1 LKNLIVSVLV
11 SAIITA
17 GGLWYY
23 DRHYATHIAVFD
35 MNGYLQGLKRDF
47 VAGKLPRDELQKRIA
62 ELKTLVGTHS
72 PNTIT
77 LLKEVVLSGK
87 VQELG
92 TDTHSSGDKVPPPP
106 VQSQQKAK

>member
-1 LKNLIVSVLV
+1 MKNLIVSILI
-11 SAIITA
+11 SALFTA

-35 MNGYLQGLKRDF
+35 MNGYLNNLKNDY
-47 VAGKLPRDELQKRIA
+47 VAGKLSKEELQKRIA
-62 ELKTLVGTHS
+62 DLKTLVGAPS

-92 TDTHSSGDKVPPPP
+92 QTKTTETAGRPKIPPPP
-106 VQSQQKAK
+106 VSK

>member
-1 LKNLIVSVLV
+1 VKNLIVSILI
-11 SAIITA
+11 SALFTA

-35 MNGYLQGLKRDF
+35 MNGYLNNLKNDY
-47 VAGKLPRDELQKRIA
+47 VAGKLSKEELQKRIA
-62 ELKTLVGTHS
+62 DLKTLVGVPS

-92 TDTHSSGDKVPPPP
+92 QTKTTEAAEGAKIPPPP
-106 VQSQQKAK
+106 VSK